1 MKSRYLLLL
10 IISFLFIQPIFAQD
24 ADQKNSKCDCTECHQ
39 FDFWIGK
46 WKVEWT
52 NSDGSKSEGT
62 NTVNLILDGCVI
74 EENFDGNPA
83 MPFRGKSVSV
93 YNKTQNFWQQ
103 TWVDN
108 SGAYLLFTGAM
119 QDDKMV
125 VSRTTES
132 SNGMVIQRMV
142 FYNIKKDSFEWNW
155 ESSTDDGK
163 NWILNW
169 KINYSRI

>member
-24 ADQKNSKCDCTECHQ
+24 ADQKISKCDCTECHQ

-46 WKVEWT
+46 WKVKWT

-93 YNKTQNFWQQ
+93 YNNTQKFWQQ
-103 TWVDN
+103 IKWFCLGLLNQVMGWLY
-108 SGAYLLFTGAM
+108 SGWSFIILRKILLNGIGNLL
-119 QDDKMV
+119 
-125 VSRTTES
+125 RTTVTT
-132 SNGMVIQRMV
+132 G
-142 FYNIKKDSFEWNW
+142 F
-155 ESSTDDGK
+155 
-163 NWILNW
+163 
-169 KINYSRI
+169 